1 VLGSPM
7 VTLMGISVMRFL
19 SSPPS
24 RRKEKILRGF
34 QEREGKEMIY
44 PGLLRPAEWKLIAFL
59 CIFLCV
65 WGHAGESDTTAS
77 LEVRLQPPAG
87 EDEFWREGKALGKI
101 RCAVVEERDDDIVK
115 YATSR

>member
-1 VLGSPM
+1 MTVQVVDTM
-7 VTLMGISVMRFL
+7 VGKRSVRL
-19 SSPPS
+19 A
-24 RRKEKILRGF
+24 I
-34 QEREGKEMIY
+34 
-44 PGLLRPAEWKLIAFL
+44 L

-87 EDEFWREGKALGKI
+87 GDEFWREGKALGKI

-115 YATSR
+115 YATIPRDENGSAYAVPSERNCIPDSA